1 MRKSHFFLNVITDIL
16 CDIIMHFSTKI
27 IFFINNSTVKI
38 FKLNPKSKT
47 NNSEIILI
55 ACTIM
60 HAFAILMNRAVIYI
74 DTLLRVR
81 AMK

>member
-1 MRKSHFFLNVITDIL
+1 
-16 CDIIMHFSTKI
+16 MHFPIKI
-27 IFFINNSTVKI
+27 IFFYTSNPIVKTFNS
-38 FKLNPKSKT
+38 NPKSKT

-55 ACTIM
+55 ACTIT
-60 HAFAILMNRAVIYI
+60 HAFAIPMNRAVIYI